1 MKVMQRNRNNTIPE
15 ESASSTIAALSL
27 YLCDTM
33 GLTFTAAQ
41 KIIAVTLLA
50 GGDHPAEAAE
60 KASLSKPEC
69 YKLQEQLK
77 EKPDAIA
84 PLLEIDKGRGRKSP
98 LEDEGIKADIIR
110 ELREKNYSSIDD
122 IVAYAKEKHNVKV
135 SPECMSAFL
144 AANGFRK
151 LKAGSF
157 PKKADTDAQKK
168 FYNDVLSFHMEKARS
183 GEEALLFMDA
193 AHFVHGCDFLGYFY
207 CETRRFIRTFSGR
220 QRRNVLGAID
230 FVTKELV
237 TYTNEDYI
245 NKESVIE
252 LLGKI
257 KEAYGDRKVFLVL
270 DNARYQ
276 VCKPVREMAESLGI
290 GLLFLPPYS
299 PNLNLIERL
308 WKFMK
313 NKLRRE
319 FYDSFD
325 KFKAGIDAIIS
336 ETAGKYKKEID
347 SLIAGPVQLYSNYVK
362 LNENTFIRPEKE
374 DKKESDKKEKEEQEQ
389 KQG

>member
-1 MKVMQRNRNNTIPE
+1 M
-15 ESASSTIAALSL
+15 
-27 YLCDTM
+27 
-33 GLTFTAAQ
+33 
-41 KIIAVTLLA
+41 
-50 GGDHPAEAAE
+50 
-60 KASLSKPEC
+60 
-69 YKLQEQLK
+69 
-77 EKPDAIA
+77 
-84 PLLEIDKGRGRKSP
+84 
-98 LEDEGIKADIIR
+98 
-110 ELREKNYSSIDD
+110 
-122 IVAYAKEKHNVKV
+122 AYAKEKHNVKV

-157 PKKADTDAQKK
+157 PKKADTDAQEK
-168 FYNDVLSFHMEKARS
+168 FYNDVLSIHMEKARS

-193 AHFVHGCDFLGYFY
+193 AHFVHGSDFLGYFY

-299 PNLNLIERL
+299 PNLLWEVSHNRLLI
-308 WKFMK
+308 KP
-313 NKLRRE
+313 E
-319 FYDSFD
+319 FDR
-325 KFKAGIDAIIS
+325 KAL
-336 ETAGKYKKEID
+336 EIH
-347 SLIAGPVQLYSNYVK
+347 
-362 LNENTFIRPEKE
+362 
-374 DKKESDKKEKEEQEQ
+374 EEQAAPRVLRQ
-389 KQG
+389 L